1 MQFKITREYIDNLKQ
16 IVEDKDEIEAVKMLN
31 GLHAADIAE
40 IYVDLDIDEAKFL
53 YLLLDGERA
62 ADVLAEL
69 EDHDRERFLK
79 VLPSEVIA
87 KQFIDFMDSDD
98 AADVIADLPDDRRE
112 EVLSQLVDM
121 EQAGD
126 IVDLLNYDEDTAG
139 GLMAKEMIAVN
150 EKWNVET
157 CITEIRKQASEI
169 DELYAVYVVDDDRV
183 LKGILSLKKLI
194 ISTGNMLVAEIYD
207 TDVTSVK
214 ADTPAEEVAVISRKY
229 DLVTLPVVDRI
240 GRLIGRITIDDVVD
254 VMQEEAERDYQL
266 VSGLVE
272 DVEPSDKIWVLTRA
286 RLPWLIIGLAGGIFG
301 ARVIRFFEGD
311 MAQNAAIAFFLPLIA
326 AMGGNVGVQ
335 SSSIVVQSLA
345 SQSTGFDS
353 VFKRLVKEFSVA
365 MLNGIICSSILLGVN
380 LIIQDS
386 MALTISVSI
395 ALFIVIVFASISGTF
410 IPLALHKLKIDP
422 ALATGPFITT
432 VNDITGLLIYLN
444 TASYAFSHFNY

>member
-1 MQFKITREYIDNLKQ
+1 MQFKITREYIDSLKQ
-16 IVEDKDEIEAVKMLN
+16 IVENKDEVKAIEMLD

-40 IYVDLDIDEAKFL
+40 IYDDLDIDEAKFL

-69 EDHDRERFLK
+69 EDHDREHFLK
-79 VLPSEVIA
+79 VLTSEVIA
-87 KQFIDFMDSDD
+87 KHFIDFMDSDD

-121 EQAGD
+121 GQAGD

-157 CITEIRKQASEI
+157 CIREIRKQAAEI

-194 ISTGNMLVAEIYD
+194 ISTGDMLVAEICN

-240 GRLIGRITIDDVVD
+240 GRLIGRITIDDIVD

-311 MAQNAAIAFFLPLIA
+311 MAQNATIAFFLPLIA

-345 SQSTGFDS
+345 SKSTGFDS

-365 MLNGIICSSILLGVN
+365 MLNGIICSSLLLGVN
-380 LIIQDS
+380 LLIQDS
-386 MALTISVSI
+386 LALTFSVSI

-410 IPLALHKLKIDP
+410 IPLALNRLKIDP

-444 TASYAFSHFNY
+444 TASYAFANFNY